1 MCKKMN
7 INRKNYEYVFLS
19 YLENGLQPGEVADL
33 LVFLEQNP
41 DLKAELEGIEN
52 VTLNLS
58 DHVTFTN
65 KNSLKK
71 RDYTST
77 ENINPWNYEEKMVAL
92 LEGDLS
98 DSGIKEL
105 KQFMRLNPQSNLE
118 LNLFKKAVL
127 IPDKIAYPNKNQL
140 KKGAVVLPF
149 LTRFMY
155 ASSIAALLVVLFGL
169 YFLVSRQNTS
179 STLPLEKI
187 AETPSQKEQNLTM
200 TFPDEVTEAT
210 ENITQPKY
218 NVIEKKAETPE
229 FFNAEPINKI
239 TMRHLENN
247 LAIVPAKNSI
257 EYRNLA
263 SDQKQF
269 DVMHIEDE
277 TGPSFAG
284 RFIRGLTSKV
294 IGQPDL
300 KNKSF
305 VEMTIDG
312 YNLLADRQVE
322 VDKKLDEQGNVIA
335 YNIRGESIS
344 FYRSIG
350 KSQKNP

>member
-1 MCKKMN
+1 MD
-7 INRKNYEYVFLS
+7 INRKNYENIFLS
-19 YLENGLQPGEVADL
+19 YLENRLQPGEVAEL

-52 VTLNLS
+52 ITLNPS
-58 DHVTFTN
+58 DHVVFTN

-71 RDYTST
+71 RDYIST
-77 ENINPWNYEEKMVAL
+77 ENINPWNYEEKMVAM

-118 LNLFKKAVL
+118 WSLLKKVVL
-127 IPDKIAYPNKNQL
+127 IPNTIAYPDKNHL

-155 ASSIAALLVVLFGL
+155 ATSVAALLALLFGL

-179 STLPLEKI
+179 PTLPLKKI
-187 AETPSQKEQNLTM
+187 AETPSQKEQNHATS
-200 TFPDEVTEAT
+200 FCEEVREA
-210 ENITQPKY
+210 
-218 NVIEKKAETPE
+218 AETIIQPQYIVIKKKE
-229 FFNAEPINKI
+229 DVPAFFNADPINTI
-239 TMRHLENN
+239 TMRHWENY
-247 LAIVPAKNSI
+247 LATVPGNSSI
-257 EYRNLA
+257 EYRSLVSDFNL
-263 SDQKQF
+263 F
-269 DVMHIEDE
+269 DVISIDGESR
-277 TGPSFAG
+277 PSFAG

-294 IGQPDL
+294 IGHPDI
-300 KNKSF
+300 KNKSL

-335 YNIRGESIS
+335 YNIRGETIS
-344 FYRSIG
+344 FSRSVG
-350 KSQKNP
+350 KSQKSP